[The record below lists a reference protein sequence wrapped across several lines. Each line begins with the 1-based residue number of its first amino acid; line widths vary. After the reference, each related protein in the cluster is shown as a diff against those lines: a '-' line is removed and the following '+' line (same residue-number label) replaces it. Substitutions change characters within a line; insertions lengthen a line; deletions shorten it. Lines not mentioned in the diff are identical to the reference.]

1 MTIQLIAIDI
11 DDTLLTTHHQILP
24 STVNAIQKALAQGI
38 KIVLC
43 SGRPL
48 AGVQPYLTQLG
59 IYGPDQ
65 YVVTYNGAVVAQV
78 NGEILVKQL
87 LPKAVYTQLT
97 AFAQAH
103 HIPFNVLDEHSTIYT
118 ADRNIDFITAVQ
130 AVENRAGILVR
141 QPAELPEDFAI
152 AKGVFV
158 GDKSLLDR
166 VEPAVMATFTQEF
179 SVIRAGT
186 NFLEVMAPGVD
197 KGFALAQL
205 AENLALPASAVMA
218 VGDAGNDL
226 AMFAFA
232 GTAVAMGNGTA
243 IAKAQADHVTGTN
256 DTGGLAAAIHK
267 FALNPTK
274 ES

>member
-1 MTIQLIAIDI
+1 MPIQLIAIDI
-11 DDTLLTTHHQILP
+11 DDTLLSTHHQILP
-24 STVNAIQKALAQGI
+24 STISAIEQALAQGI

-59 IYGPDQ
+59 IDGPDQ

-78 NGEILVKQL
+78 NGEVLIKQL
-87 LPKAVYTQLT
+87 LPKAVYTRLT
-97 AFAQAH
+97 AFAQAQ

-118 ADRNIDFITAVQ
+118 ANRDINFITAVQ

-141 QPAELPEDFAI
+141 QPAELPGDFAI

-158 GDKSLLDR
+158 GDKPLLDR
-166 VEPAVMATFTQEF
+166 VEPAVMAAFAPEF

-205 AENLALPASAVMA
+205 AEKLDLPAAAVMA

-243 IAKAQADHVTGTN
+243 VAKAHADHVTGTN
-256 DTGGLAAAIHK
+256 DAGGLAAAIHK

-274 ES
+274 E